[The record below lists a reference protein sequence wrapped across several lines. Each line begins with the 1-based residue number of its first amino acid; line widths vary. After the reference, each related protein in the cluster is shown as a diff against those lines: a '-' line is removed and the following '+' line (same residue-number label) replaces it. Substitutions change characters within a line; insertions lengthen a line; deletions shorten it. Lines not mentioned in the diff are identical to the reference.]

1 MFTPLGMDSMDN
13 LDMEMLIL
21 GNEGLKG
28 MQLSTLVVITV
39 VNLQKLQSA

>member
-21 GNEGLKG
+21 GNDGLKG
-28 MQLSTLVVITV
+28 MQLSKFVLITV

>member
-1 MFTPLGMDSMDN
+1 MEMFTPLVMDSMDN

-28 MQLSTLVVITV
+28 MQLS
-39 VNLQKLQSA
+39 KLSKFLRQSA

>member
-28 MQLSTLVVITV
+28 MQLSTFVVITV